1 MAKVRNY
8 GKYTRLFR
16 KYITRIFCV
25 IQVVATET
33 FDSTHIG
40 RLNFDIEL
48 INWNDE
54 LPIFEKADYEV
65 NIDETTAKDVEIIQI
80 LATDRDIGDK
90 VM

>member
-1 MAKVRNY
+1 M
-8 GKYTRLFR
+8 
-16 KYITRIFCV
+16 
-25 IQVVATET
+25 ATET